1 MPLRNDTLQTSSTP
15 PLTRL
20 VALRRVEVV
29 TQALVLILA
38 VLWLKIPLDVAPMAG
53 IIALLAAI
61 NLATQ
66 WRLDNGGV
74 VTDSEVFTQLAV
86 DVAILG
92 LLLYFAGGS
101 ANPFVSLFL
110 IPPTIAAATL
120 PARHAW
126 AMAGITLTA
135 YTFLMFWN
143 LPLPPPQGDLAQLD
157 ALLARATGTA
167 PEHAGHMSGFA
178 LHVLGMWLNFV
189 ISVSIVAFFLT
200 RMATA
205 LRNRDQA
212 LAAAREAAL
221 RNEQILSLGTLAAGA
236 AHKLGTP
243 LSTMAVVIRELELS
257 HGNNAELK
265 NDLRLLREQVEHC
278 KQTISQ
284 ILASAGQ
291 ARDERL
297 RSMPL
302 DAYLRQ
308 LLDEWQLIRPRAP
321 LSITLDGSQP
331 AAQVAADRRL
341 EQALLNLLDNAAD
354 ANNARSTTE
363 ALTLHFS
370 ARWDAS
376 TCLIEILDCGP
387 GIDATTAHQVGQ
399 AFFST
404 KHAEHS
410 KKDTAGGL
418 GIGLFLSNATIEQ
431 FDGKVELFNREDNQ
445 HGACTRITLPITR
458 LKAAAP

>member
-1 MPLRNDTLQTSSTP
+1 MPLPAPALPTSSTP
-15 PLTRL
+15 PLARL
-20 VALRRVEVV
+20 VALRRVEVI

-38 VLWLKIPLDVAPMAG
+38 IAWLKIPLAVLPMACIVG
-53 IIALLAAI
+53 ALAAI

-66 WRLDNGGV
+66 WRLDHGGPV
-74 VTDSEVFTQLAV
+74 GENEVFAQLCA

-120 PARHAW
+120 PARRAW
-126 AMAGITLTA
+126 AMAGVTLAA

-143 LPLPPPQGDLAQLD
+143 QPLPAPQGELAQLD

-189 ISVSIVAFFLT
+189 ISVGVIAFFLT
-200 RMATA
+200 RMASA
-205 LRNRDQA
+205 LRSRDA
-212 LAAAREAAL
+212 ELGAAREAAL
-221 RNEQILSLGTLAAGA
+221 RNEQILALGTLAAGA

-257 HGNNAELK
+257 RGDDAELK
-265 NDLRLLREQVEHC
+265 DDLQLLRAQVAHC
-278 KQTISQ
+278 KQTITQ

-291 ARDERL
+291 ARDESL
-297 RSMPL
+297 RSMAL

-308 LLDEWQLIRPRAP
+308 LLEEWQLIRPRAP
-321 LSITLDGSQP
+321 LSISLDGPQP
-331 AAQVAADRRL
+331 AALVAADRRL

-354 ANNARSTTE
+354 ANGKSAAGG
-363 ALTLHFS
+363 ALQFS
-370 ARWDAS
+370 ARWDGE
-376 TCLIEILDCGP
+376 TCRIEILDSGP
-387 GIDATTAHQVGQ
+387 GLDAEAARRIGQ
-399 AFFST
+399 PFFST
-404 KHAEHS
+404 KRDAPAGDS
-410 KKDTAGGL
+410 AVGGL
-418 GIGLFLSNATIEQ
+418 GIGLFLSNATIEH
-431 FDGKVELFNREDNQ
+431 FGGRVELFNRDDQ
-445 HGACTRITLPITR
+445 PGGACTRVTLPLSR
-458 LKAAAP
+458 LKASAP